1 MGIESWWS
9 LFRQHSVDPVY
20 VDLKKKV
27 SGRRPVVA
35 MDASIYIWL
44 SLKNSKYIEELAVD
58 FVLNYDIS
66 SYILRYFEDYRRGCV
81 SKRPRLHNKHGI
93 SYIT

>member
-27 SGRRPVVA
+27 SGRRPVDTSTCWA
-35 MDASIYIWL
+35 
-44 SLKNSKYIEELAVD
+44 
-58 FVLNYDIS
+58 
-66 SYILRYFEDYRRGCV
+66 C
-81 SKRPRLHNKHGI
+81 
-93 SYIT
+93 

>member
-44 SLKNSKYIEELAVD
+44 RRIFEESIVRS
-58 FVLNYDIS
+58 YDRTGINTS
-66 SYILRYFEDYRRGCV
+66 TIVRY
-81 SKRPRLHNKHGI
+81 
-93 SYIT
+93 